1 MTTLT
6 KQFPTIL
13 HPQLKTSIARS
24 AAWFAML
31 LAIFGFLVT
40 SSTAE
45 AQLKLPKFPSFGSSD
60 PEEETSPEVEEP
72 QDLGESALRLIGKD
86 ERSRLERAKADY
98 IKADELFRQASTMP
112 KDERAKVF
120 KKAGKLFDDAA
131 QEARGMAL
139 EQDALFMQGES
150 FFFANDLIQ
159 SRDAFQQLQKEYPRN
174 RHTDRAAARLF
185 SISQYWLDYAQA
197 AGDGWYKTNLFDKS
211 RPLSNLDAN
220 AIRVLDQIR
229 YDDPTGKLA
238 DDATMAAAVQ
248 HIRNGNFQSAD
259 EFLTDL
265 RTTFTDSE
273 HQFLAHMLG
282 IRCKLSLYSGPKY
295 GDLLLQEAD
304 ELVQQTRKRFPVEL
318 REQKYAD
325 ELAKSAAEVEFRK
338 AEKLAYRARFR
349 QKQRQYGSAASL
361 YQELLTLH
369 PNVPQADEAREA
381 LAKIGPLPASP
392 GRPLMFMTKVFPSSK
407 QSPPLIMVPTESVAS
422 EPNGDPAE
430 SEPTAPVLR

>member
-6 KQFPTIL
+6 KPIQTVV
-13 HPQLKTSIARS
+13 HPKQKTT
-24 AAWFAML
+24 FASSVTRVALL
-31 LAIFGFLVT
+31 LATCSFLLT
-40 SSTAE
+40 ASTAE

-60 PEEETSPEVEEP
+60 SDQETRPETETP
-72 QDLGESALRLIGKD
+72 QDLTESALRLIGKD
-86 ERSRLERAKADY
+86 ERSRLERAKTDY
-98 IKADELFRQASTMP
+98 VKADELFRQATTLP
-112 KDERAKVF
+112 KGERGKLF
-120 KKAGKLFDDAA
+120 KKAGQLFDDAA
-131 QEARGMAL
+131 EEARGMAL

-150 FFFANDLIQ
+150 YFFANDLIR

-197 AGDGWYKTNLFDKS
+197 AGDGWYKANLFDKS

-304 ELVQQTRKRFPVEL
+304 ELVQQTRKRFPLEL
-318 REQKYAD
+318 REPKYAE

-349 QKQRQYGSAASL
+349 AKQSQYGSAANL

-381 LAKIGPLPASP
+381 LARIGPLPASP
-392 GRPLMFMTKVFPSSK
+392 GRPLMFMTKVLPSSK
-407 QSPPLIMVPTESVAS
+407 QSPPLIMVPTGSVAGES
-422 EPNGDPAE
+422 DGDPAE
-430 SEPTAPVLR
+430 PETAAPLLR